1 MTYKQTAIFWVLFIC
16 AAFCLLASCNRI
28 PFIPRLEIDSFAQSN
43 DSIETME
50 VKGVIY
56 VRVINPQNALDPET
70 PPAIWVPAQVYRSGK
85 YSAYTVDLPKPAA
98 ASEIAAKSLN
108 DKQST
113 IAMSA
118 DSSSLTTE
126 TSAEE
131 ELLESPPEILSLRRR
146 ALLFP
151 SRVSLQH
158 PEITTLLTLELENKL
173 PLRIADCH
181 DQNLLNNGRLL
192 NQRSEITTAVK
203 TWLKN
208 SPELPMVQFIIFL
221 STSSGRKYQYYTCSW
236 IDAQTGIT
244 VAAFSFRAN
253 PAGELLLPLVPND
266 PVPLE
271 QLVDSTLWWCRIK
284 PDDQENRYL
293 LEAGHRSNLG
303 YGHKLQVFA
312 QADLIK
318 DPQNSNKLGFAFK
331 KSLGVVSIIDFF
343 GADGCIAQALTP
355 LANSFDYA
363 YAVAT
368 TETEVK
374 NLEKNDPGVAQ

>member
-1 MTYKQTAIFWVLFIC
+1 M
-16 AAFCLLASCNRI
+16 
-28 PFIPRLEIDSFAQSN
+28 
-43 DSIETME
+43 
-50 VKGVIY
+50 
-56 VRVINPQNALDPET
+56 RVINPQNALDPET
-70 PPAIWVPAQVYRSGK
+70 PPAIWVPAQVYRNGK